1 MLRQSPNQPVR
12 KTVMTINNINM
23 DDQGNVDIENTIKNL
38 CATTNSSDS
47 LYPQD
52 NSVSCYL
59 AFNTTQ
65 CLLLFFF

>member
-23 DDQGNVDIENTIKNL
+23 DDQGKVDIENTIKNL
-38 CATTNSSDS
+38 CATRNSSDS
-47 LYPQD
+47 LYPKD

-65 CLLLFFF
+65 YLLLFFF